1 MGGKIERNKQNKTK
15 KKNSNVGWVKEE
27 PKKKNSN
34 GKGNLMTEE

>member
-27 PKKKNSN
+27 PKKKI
-34 GKGNLMTEE
+34 GMVKGI